1 MARKNVSLHRHYP
14 HQVHR
19 VCSQPPSGST
29 PAFAAKL
36 YKKIGN
42 GKRMRRS
49 RYKLSVV
56 AVSEYVAE
64 ADVEEAATAV
74 VHEGVLALQRELEC

>member
-1 MARKNVSLHRHYP
+1 
-14 HQVHR
+14 
-19 VCSQPPSGST
+19 
-29 PAFAAKL
+29 
-36 YKKIGN
+36 
-42 GKRMRRS
+42 MRRS